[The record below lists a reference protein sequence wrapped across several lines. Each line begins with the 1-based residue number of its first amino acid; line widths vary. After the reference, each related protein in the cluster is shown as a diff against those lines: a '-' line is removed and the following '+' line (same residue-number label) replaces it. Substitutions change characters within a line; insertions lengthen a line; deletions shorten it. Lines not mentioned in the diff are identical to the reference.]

1 MKIIE
6 YVIRSPA
13 GIHARNAWLLS
24 RVAVQFC
31 STISVKKDD
40 RIENIKNIMPLMT
53 MRIKCGDAVSF
64 IIDGED
70 ESDAMAA
77 VREFCEGNL

>member
-6 YVIRSPA
+6 YVIRSPV

-24 RVAVQFC
+24 RMAVQFL
-31 STISVKKDD
+31 STIYIKKED

-53 MRIKCGDAVSF
+53 MRIKCGDVVSF

-70 ESDAMAA
+70 ESDAMTA
-77 VREFCEGNL
+77 VQKFCEGNL